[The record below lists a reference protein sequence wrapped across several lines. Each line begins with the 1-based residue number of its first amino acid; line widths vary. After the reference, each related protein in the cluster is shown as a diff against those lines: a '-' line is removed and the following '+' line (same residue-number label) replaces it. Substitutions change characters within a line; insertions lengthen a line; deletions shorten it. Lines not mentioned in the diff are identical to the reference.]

1 MNAIIGMSHLALKK
15 ELDPRQ
21 RGYVRK
27 IQQSSQHLLGIIND
41 ILDFSKVEA
50 GKLTIETI
58 DFDLEKVLE
67 NVSDLIAEKAS
78 AKGLELIF
86 HIDPA
91 VDMHPKGDPLRL
103 GQILINLCNNAVKF
117 TERGEIVVAARVQES
132 DDKGQLVNFAVR
144 DTGIGLIQEQMGRL
158 FQAFEQADASTTRQ
172 HGGTG
177 LGLAI
182 SKRLARLM
190 GGDVGVT
197 SQVGQGSTF
206 WFTAY
211 LGKGE
216 GKAQRVVTP
225 DLRGRRVLVIDDNAQ
240 AREVLSS
247 MLQSMTFKVNEAP
260 SGQEGIELVRQAA
273 ERGEP
278 YDAVFV
284 DWQMPGMDGIE
295 AGRRI
300 LALPNLSPPPH
311 LVMVTA
317 YGREEV
323 MKQAEETSFENV
335 LIKPVTPSM
344 LFDSVVQALSTGER
358 TDARPELML
367 VRPRGSISKVSV
379 AHVYYWWRTMNSTG
393 KLLLGCWKAL
403 PLR

>member
-1 MNAIIGMSHLALKK
+1 MSRRAC
-15 ELDPRQ
+15 
-21 RGYVRK
+21 RK
-27 IQQSSQHLLGIIND
+27 
-41 ILDFSKVEA
+41 
-50 GKLTIETI
+50 T
-58 DFDLEKVLE
+58 
-67 NVSDLIAEKAS
+67 
-78 AKGLELIF
+78 
-86 HIDPA
+86 
-91 VDMHPKGDPLRL
+91 
-103 GQILINLCNNAVKF
+103 
-117 TERGEIVVAARVQES
+117 
-132 DDKGQLVNFAVR
+132 DDQGQLVYFAVR
-144 DTGIGLIQEQMGRL
+144 DTGIGLTPEQMGRL

-206 WFTAY
+206 WFTAH

-216 GKAQRVVTP
+216 GKAQHVVTP
-225 DLRGRRVLVIDDNAQ
+225 DLRGKQVLVIDDNAQ

-247 MLQSMTFKVNEAP
+247 MLQSMTFKVDEAP

-278 YDAVFV
+278 YEVVFI

-295 AGRRI
+295 TGRRI
-300 LALPNLSPPPH
+300 LALPNLLAPPH

-335 LIKPVTPSM
+335 LIKPVTPSI
-344 LFDSVVQALSTGER
+344 LFDSVMHALSTRER
-358 TDARPELML
+358 TDARTPATTSARFNFETIRGARVLLVEDNELNQEVATGLMED
-367 VRPRGSISKVSV
+367 
-379 AHVYYWWRTMNSTG
+379 AHVAVSAADNGEVAIRMSTRANMT
-393 KLLLGCWKAL
+393 WS
-403 PLR
+403 